1 MCVTRCNF
9 FVTRDDTDICIF
21 RAAAAAEEDGDY
33 GGISVAVLFFVLGVL
48 LMVVILYKK
57 HVDRKVATK
66 KENASVRYQRDPF
79 GGDLAAM
86 ERNRDVEEGDE
97 TMEMQSLPPEARADV
112 HANPD
117 DYHEIQLA
125 DESAADH
132 VNEFVNPAHNL
143 NIDR

>member
-1 MCVTRCNF
+1 MCDFFCNLDVTG
-9 FVTRDDTDICIF
+9 ICII
-21 RAAAAAEEDGDY
+21 AAAAAKEDSGY

-97 TMEMQSLPPEARADV
+97 TMEMQTLPPEVRADV

-117 DYHEIQLA
+117 DYHEIQLG

>member
-1 MCVTRCNF
+1 
-9 FVTRDDTDICIF
+9 
-21 RAAAAAEEDGDY
+21 
-33 GGISVAVLFFVLGVL
+33 
-48 LMVVILYKK
+48 MVVILYKK

-86 ERNRDVEEGDE
+86 ERNRDVEEGGE

-117 DYHEIQLA
+117 YDEIQLA

-132 VNEFVNPAHNL
+132 VSEFVNPAVNL

>member
-1 MCVTRCNF
+1 MCDFFCNLDVTG
-9 FVTRDDTDICIF
+9 IYII
-21 RAAAAAEEDGDY
+21 AAAAAKEDSGY
-33 GGISVAVLFFVLGVL
+33 GAISVAVLFFVLGVL

-86 ERNRDVEEGDE
+86 ERNRDVEEGGE
-97 TMEMQSLPPEARADV
+97 TMEMQSLPPEVRADV

-117 DYHEIQLA
+117 DEIQLA
-125 DESAADH
+125 DEIAADH
-132 VNEFVNPAHNL
+132 DEFVNPIDNL

>member
-1 MCVTRCNF
+1 MDVTG
-9 FVTRDDTDICIF
+9 ICII
-21 RAAAAAEEDGDY
+21 AAAAAKEDSGY
-33 GGISVAVLFFVLGVL
+33 GGISVAVLFLVLGL
-48 LMVVILYKK
+48 LLTLVILYKK
-57 HVDRKVATK
+57 SVDRKVAKKKK

-86 ERNRDVEEGDE
+86 ERNRDVEEGGE

-132 VNEFVNPAHNL
+132 VNEFVNPAYNL

>member
-1 MCVTRCNF
+1 
-9 FVTRDDTDICIF
+9 
-21 RAAAAAEEDGDY
+21 
-33 GGISVAVLFFVLGVL
+33 
-48 LMVVILYKK
+48 MVVILYKK

-86 ERNRDVEEGDE
+86 ERNRNVEEGDE

-117 DYHEIQLA
+117 GYDEIQL
-125 DESAADH
+125 DADH

>member
-1 MCVTRCNF
+1 MDVTG
-9 FVTRDDTDICIF
+9 IYII
-21 RAAAAAEEDGDY
+21 AAAAAKEGSGY
-33 GGISVAVLFFVLGVL
+33 GGISVAILFFVLGVL

-86 ERNRDVEEGDE
+86 ERNRDVEEGE
-97 TMEMQSLPPEARADV
+97 TMEMRSLPPEAEARADV

-117 DYHEIQLA
+117 DYHEIQL
-125 DESAADH
+125 DADH

>member
-1 MCVTRCNF
+1 MCDFFCNLDVTG
-9 FVTRDDTDICIF
+9 IYII
-21 RAAAAAEEDGDY
+21 AAAAAKEGSGY
-33 GGISVAVLFFVLGVL
+33 GGISVAILFFVLGVL

-79 GGDLAAM
+79 AGDLAAM
-86 ERNRDVEEGDE
+86 ERNRDVEEGGE

-117 DYHEIQLA
+117 YDEIQLA

-132 VNEFVNPAHNL
+132 VSEFVNPAVNL

>member
-1 MCVTRCNF
+1 MCDFFCNLDVTG
-9 FVTRDDTDICIF
+9 IYII
-21 RAAAAAEEDGDY
+21 AAAAAKEDSVY

-86 ERNRDVEEGDE
+86 ERNRDVEEGGE
-97 TMEMQSLPPEARADV
+97 TMEMQSLPPEVRADV

-117 DYHEIQLA
+117 DYHEIQL
-125 DESAADH
+125 DADH

>member
-1 MCVTRCNF
+1 MQL
-9 FVTRDDTDICIF
+9 DTDISII
-21 RAAAAAEEDGDY
+21 AAAAAEEGSGY
-33 GGISVAVLFFVLGVL
+33 GGISVAILFFVLGVL
-48 LMVVILYKK
+48 LTVVILYKK

-143 NIDR
+143 NIVR

>member
-1 MCVTRCNF
+1 MDVTG
-9 FVTRDDTDICIF
+9 ICII
-21 RAAAAAEEDGDY
+21 AAAAAKEDSGY

-86 ERNRDVEEGDE
+86 ERNRDVEEGGE

-117 DYHEIQLA
+117 DEIQLA

-132 VNEFVNPAHNL
+132 VSEFVNPTGNL